1 MAKTKSH
8 PLKVARVILAT
19 LFFAAIIVLLSGV
32 GAEWA
37 PKYLG
42 WTAKL
47 QFMPAILALSAG
59 AFIIVVLL
67 TVLFGRLYCS
77 VICPMGIMQDCISW
91 LGRKQKKNRY
101 TYSKPK
107 TWLRYTVLV
116 LFIAALVAGLGAI
129 AAFIEPYSAFG
140 RMVNSIVSPKGW
152 MVPVVAGVTFIVI
165 AVLAWLN
172 GRTWCNT
179 ICPVGTLL
187 GLLSRFSLFKP
198 VIDTTKCN
206 GCRKCARNCKAACI
220 DPEAHSIDC
229 SRCVVCF
236 DCLGQCKQG
245 AIKYRLAF
253 PVKKAAAVSQPAT
266 KAECKAEPKA
276 DATDTTRRAFLAGSL
291 LALGSAAV
299 KAEVTKVDGGLA
311 TIIDKKIP
319 ERQTHITPP
328 GSESAR
334 HMYAHCTACQLCV
347 TSCPNN
353 VLRPSTDLK
362 HFMQPESSYEKGYCR
377 PECTTCGDVCPVGA
391 IKPLS
396 VEVKSST
403 QIGHAVWVRE
413 NCVVLTDEVTC
424 GNCERHCPTGAIQ
437 MVALEGEGPAP
448 QQQGRR
454 HVEDRR
460 RKIPVIDV
468 ERCIGCGACENLC
481 PARPFS
487 AIYVEG
493 HNVHKTI

>member
-1 MAKTKSH
+1 MAKQKAH
-8 PLKVARVILAT
+8 PLKVARVTLAT
-19 LFFAAIIVLLSGV
+19 LFFAAIIVLLTGV
-32 GAEWA
+32 CAEWA
-37 PKYLG
+37 PTWLG
-42 WTAKL
+42 WTARL
-47 QFMPAILALSAG
+47 QFLPAVLALNAG
-59 AFIIVVLL
+59 AFVLVVLL
-67 TVLFGRLYCS
+67 TVIFGRLYCS
-77 VICPMGIMQDCISW
+77 IICPMGILQDSIAW
-91 LGRKQKKNRY
+91 MGRKQKKHRY
-101 TYSKPK
+101 GYSKPK

-116 LFIAALVAGLGAI
+116 LFVAVLVAGFGAIAALV
-129 AAFIEPYSAFG
+129 EPYSAFG

-152 MVPVVAGVTFIVI
+152 QVPVIAGVTFVVI

-198 VIDTTKCN
+198 VIDTAKCN
-206 GCRKCARNCKAACI
+206 GCKKCARNCKAACI
-220 DPEAHSIDC
+220 NPDTHAIDC

-236 DCLGQCKQG
+236 DCLENCRQG
-245 AIKYRLAF
+245 AIKYRLA
-253 PVKKAAAVSQPAT
+253 PGTRSPKASAKAAAA
-266 KAECKAEPKA
+266 AAG
-276 DATDTTRRAFLAGSL
+276 DATAEGRRAFLTASL
-291 LALGSAAV
+291 LAVGSAAV

-311 TIIDKKIP
+311 AIIDKKIP
-319 ERQTHITPP
+319 ERQTRITPP

-334 HMYAHCTACQLCV
+334 HLYQHCTACQLCV
-347 TSCPNN
+347 TNCPND

-391 IKPLS
+391 IKPIT
-396 VEVKSST
+396 VEQKSST
-403 QIGHAVWVRE
+403 QIGHAVWVRD

-424 GNCERHCPTGAIQ
+424 GNCARHCPTGAIQ

-448 QQQGRR
+448 KDRR
-454 HVEDRR
+454 QEDRR
-460 RKIPVIDV
+460 RKIPVIDE

-493 HNVHKTI
+493 HQVHKNI

>member
-1 MAKTKSH
+1 MAKTKAH

-19 LFFAAIIVLLSGV
+19 LFFAAIIVLLTGV

-47 QFMPAILALSAG
+47 QFLPAVLALSAG
-59 AFIIVVLL
+59 AFILVVIL

-77 VICPMGIMQDCISW
+77 VICPLGVMQDCVSW

-101 TYSKPK
+101 SYSKPK
-107 TWLRYTVLV
+107 NWLRYTVLV
-116 LFIAALVAGLGAI
+116 LFIADLVVGIGAI
-129 AAFIEPYSAFG
+129 AVLIEPYSIFG
-140 RMVNSIVSPKGW
+140 RIVNSIVSPKGW
-152 MVPVVAGVTFIVI
+152 VVPAVAVVTFIVI
-165 AVLAWLN
+165 FILAWLN

-179 ICPVGTLL
+179 ICPVGSIL

-198 VIDTTKCN
+198 VIDTAKCN
-206 GCRKCARNCKAACI
+206 GCKKCARNCKAACI
-220 DPEAHSIDC
+220 NPEAHSIDC

-236 DCLGQCKQG
+236 DCLGNCKQG
-245 AIKYRLAF
+245 AITYRLSF
-253 PVKKAAAVSQPAT
+253 PVKKSAPA
-266 KAECKAEPKA
+266 KSA
-276 DATDTTRRAFLAGSL
+276 DADLSRRAFLAGSL
-291 LALGSAAV
+291 LAVGTAAV
-299 KAEVTKVDGGLA
+299 KAEETKVDGGLA
-311 TIIDKKIP
+311 EIIDKKIP
-319 ERQTHITPP
+319 ERQTRITPP

-334 HMYAHCTACQLCV
+334 HMYQHCTACQLCV
-347 TSCPNN
+347 TNCPNN

-391 IKPLS
+391 ISPLT
-396 VEVKSST
+396 VEEKAST
-403 QIGHAVWVRE
+403 QVGHAVWVRD

-424 GNCERHCPTGAIQ
+424 GNCARHCPTGAIQ
-437 MVALEGEGPAP
+437 MVPLDGEGPAP
-448 QQQGRR
+448 RDRR
-454 HVEDRR
+454 QEDRR
-460 RKIPVIDV
+460 RKIPVIDE

-493 HNVHKTI
+493 HQVHKTI

>member
-1 MAKTKSH
+1 MAKTKAH

-19 LFFAAIIVLLSGV
+19 LFFAAIIVLLTGV

-47 QFMPAILALSAG
+47 QFLPAVLALSAG
-59 AFIIVVLL
+59 AFILVVIL

-77 VICPMGIMQDCISW
+77 VICPLGVMQDCVSW

-101 TYSKPK
+101 SYSKPK
-107 TWLRYTVLV
+107 NWLRYTVLV
-116 LFIAALVAGLGAI
+116 LFIAALVAGIGAI
-129 AAFIEPYSAFG
+129 AALIEPYSIFG
-140 RMVNSIVSPKGW
+140 RIVNSIVSPKGW
-152 MVPVVAGVTFIVI
+152 VVPAVAAATFIVI
-165 AVLAWLN
+165 FILAWLN

-179 ICPVGTLL
+179 ICPVGSIL

-206 GCRKCARNCKAACI
+206 GCKKCARNCKAACI
-220 DPEAHSIDC
+220 NPEAHSIDC

-236 DCLGQCKQG
+236 DCLGNCKQG
-245 AIKYRLAF
+245 AITYRLSF
-253 PVKKAAAVSQPAT
+253 PVKKSAPA
-266 KAECKAEPKA
+266 KSA
-276 DATDTTRRAFLAGSL
+276 DADLSRRAFLAGSL
-291 LALGSAAV
+291 LAVGTAAV
-299 KAEVTKVDGGLA
+299 KAEETKVDGGLA
-311 TIIDKKIP
+311 EIIDKKIP
-319 ERQTHITPP
+319 ERQTRITPP

-334 HMYAHCTACQLCV
+334 HMYSHCTACQLCV
-347 TSCPNN
+347 TNCPNN

-391 IKPLS
+391 ISPLT
-396 VEVKSST
+396 VEEKAST
-403 QIGHAVWVRE
+403 QVGHAVWVRD

-424 GNCERHCPTGAIQ
+424 GNCARHCPTGAIQ
-437 MVALEGEGPAP
+437 MVPLDGEGPAP
-448 QQQGRR
+448 RDRR
-454 HVEDRR
+454 QEDRR
-460 RKIPVIDV
+460 RKIPVIDE

-493 HNVHKTI
+493 HQVHKTI

>member
-1 MAKTKSH
+1 MAKTKAH
-8 PLKVARVILAT
+8 PLKMARVILAT
-19 LFFAAIIVLLSGV
+19 LFFAAIIVLLTGV

-47 QFMPAILALSAG
+47 QFLPAVLALSAG
-59 AFIIVVLL
+59 AFILVVIL

-77 VICPMGIMQDCISW
+77 VICPLGVMQDCVSW

-101 TYSKPK
+101 SYSKPK
-107 TWLRYTVLV
+107 NWLRYTVLV
-116 LFIAALVAGLGAI
+116 LFIADLVVGIGAI
-129 AAFIEPYSAFG
+129 AALIEPYSIFG
-140 RMVNSIVSPKGW
+140 RIVNSIVSPKGW
-152 MVPVVAGVTFIVI
+152 VVPAVAVVTFIVI
-165 AVLAWLN
+165 FILAWLN

-179 ICPVGTLL
+179 ICPVGSIL

-198 VIDTTKCN
+198 VIDTAKCN
-206 GCRKCARNCKAACI
+206 GCKKCARNCKAACI
-220 DPEAHSIDC
+220 NPEAHSIDC

-236 DCLGQCKQG
+236 DCLGNCKQG
-245 AIKYRLAF
+245 AITYRLSF
-253 PVKKAAAVSQPAT
+253 PVKKSAPA
-266 KAECKAEPKA
+266 KSA
-276 DATDTTRRAFLAGSL
+276 DADLSRRAFLAGSL
-291 LALGSAAV
+291 LAVGTAAV
-299 KAEVTKVDGGLA
+299 KAEETKVDGGLA
-311 TIIDKKIP
+311 EIIDKKIP
-319 ERQTHITPP
+319 ERQTRITPP

-334 HMYAHCTACQLCV
+334 HMYQHCTACQLCV
-347 TSCPNN
+347 TNCPNN

-391 IKPLS
+391 ISPLT
-396 VEVKSST
+396 VEEKAST
-403 QIGHAVWVRE
+403 QVGHAVWVRD

-424 GNCERHCPTGAIQ
+424 GNCARHCPTGAIQ
-437 MVALEGEGPAP
+437 MVPLDGEGPAP
-448 QQQGRR
+448 RDRR
-454 HVEDRR
+454 QEDRR
-460 RKIPVIDV
+460 RKIPVIDE

-493 HNVHKTI
+493 HQVHKTI

>member
-1 MAKTKSH
+1 MAKTKAH

-19 LFFAAIIVLLSGV
+19 LFFAAIIVLLTGV

-47 QFMPAILALSAG
+47 QFLPAVLALSAG
-59 AFIIVVLL
+59 AFILVVIL

-77 VICPMGIMQDCISW
+77 VICPLGVMQDCVSW

-101 TYSKPK
+101 SYSKPK
-107 TWLRYTVLV
+107 NWLRYTVLV
-116 LFIAALVAGLGAI
+116 LFIADLVVGIGAI
-129 AAFIEPYSAFG
+129 AALIEPYSIFG
-140 RMVNSIVSPKGW
+140 RIVNSIVSPKGW
-152 MVPVVAGVTFIVI
+152 VVPAVAVVTFIVI
-165 AVLAWLN
+165 FILAWLN

-179 ICPVGTLL
+179 ICPVGSIL

-198 VIDTTKCN
+198 VIDTAKCN
-206 GCRKCARNCKAACI
+206 GCKKCARNCKAACI
-220 DPEAHSIDC
+220 NPEAHSIDC

-236 DCLGQCKQG
+236 DCLGNCKQG
-245 AIKYRLAF
+245 AITYRLSF
-253 PVKKAAAVSQPAT
+253 PVKKSAPA
-266 KAECKAEPKA
+266 KSA
-276 DATDTTRRAFLAGSL
+276 DADLSRRAFLAGSL
-291 LALGSAAV
+291 LAVGTAAV
-299 KAEVTKVDGGLA
+299 KAEETKVDGGLA
-311 TIIDKKIP
+311 EIIDKKIP
-319 ERQTHITPP
+319 ERQTRITPP

-334 HMYAHCTACQLCV
+334 HMYQHCTACQLCV
-347 TSCPNN
+347 TNCPNN

-391 IKPLS
+391 ISPLT
-396 VEVKSST
+396 VEEKAST
-403 QIGHAVWVRE
+403 QVGHAVWVRD

-424 GNCERHCPTGAIQ
+424 GNCARHCPTGAIQ
-437 MVALEGEGPAP
+437 MVPLDGEGPAP
-448 QQQGRR
+448 RDRR
-454 HVEDRR
+454 QEDRR
-460 RKIPVIDV
+460 RKIPVIDE

-493 HNVHKTI
+493 HQVHKTI

>member
-1 MAKTKSH
+1 MAKTKAH

-19 LFFAAIIVLLSGV
+19 LFFAAIIVLLTGV
-32 GAEWA
+32 AAEWA

-47 QFMPAILALSAG
+47 QFLPAVLALSAG
-59 AFIIVVLL
+59 AFILVVIL

-77 VICPMGIMQDCISW
+77 VICPLGVMQDCVSW

-101 TYSKPK
+101 SYSKPK
-107 TWLRYTVLV
+107 NWLRYTVLV
-116 LFIAALVAGLGAI
+116 LFIADLVVGIGAI
-129 AAFIEPYSAFG
+129 AALIEPYSIFG
-140 RMVNSIVSPKGW
+140 RIVNSIVSPKGW
-152 MVPVVAGVTFIVI
+152 VVPAVAVVTFIVI
-165 AVLAWLN
+165 FILAWLN

-179 ICPVGTLL
+179 ICPVGSIL

-198 VIDTTKCN
+198 VIDTAKCN
-206 GCRKCARNCKAACI
+206 GCKKCARNCKAACI
-220 DPEAHSIDC
+220 NPEAHSIDC

-236 DCLGQCKQG
+236 DCLGNCKQG
-245 AIKYRLAF
+245 AITYRLSF
-253 PVKKAAAVSQPAT
+253 PVKKSAPA
-266 KAECKAEPKA
+266 KSA
-276 DATDTTRRAFLAGSL
+276 DADLSRRAFLAGSL
-291 LALGSAAV
+291 LAVGTAAV
-299 KAEVTKVDGGLA
+299 KAEETKVDGGLA
-311 TIIDKKIP
+311 EIIDKKIP
-319 ERQTHITPP
+319 ERQTRITPP

-334 HMYAHCTACQLCV
+334 HMYQHCTACQLCV
-347 TSCPNN
+347 TNCPNN

-391 IKPLS
+391 ISPLT
-396 VEVKSST
+396 VEEKAST
-403 QIGHAVWVRE
+403 QVGHAVWVRD

-424 GNCERHCPTGAIQ
+424 GNCARHCPTGAIQ
-437 MVALEGEGPAP
+437 MVPLDGEGPAP
-448 QQQGRR
+448 RDRR
-454 HVEDRR
+454 QEDRR
-460 RKIPVIDV
+460 RKIPVIDE

-493 HNVHKTI
+493 HQVHKTI

>member
-1 MAKTKSH
+1 MAKTKAH

-19 LFFAAIIVLLSGV
+19 LFFAAIIVLLTGV
-32 GAEWA
+32 AAEWA

-47 QFMPAILALSAG
+47 QFLPAVLALSAG
-59 AFIIVVLL
+59 AFILVVIL

-77 VICPMGIMQDCISW
+77 VICPLGVMQDCVSW

-101 TYSKPK
+101 SYSKPK
-107 TWLRYTVLV
+107 NWLRYTVLV
-116 LFIAALVAGLGAI
+116 LFIADLVVGIGAI
-129 AAFIEPYSAFG
+129 AVLIEPYSIFG
-140 RMVNSIVSPKGW
+140 RIVNSIVSPKGW
-152 MVPVVAGVTFIVI
+152 VVPAVAVVTFIVI
-165 AVLAWLN
+165 FILAWLN

-179 ICPVGTLL
+179 ICPVGSIL

-198 VIDTTKCN
+198 VIDTAKCN
-206 GCRKCARNCKAACI
+206 GCKKCARNCKAACI
-220 DPEAHSIDC
+220 NPEAHSIDC

-236 DCLGQCKQG
+236 DCLGNCKQG
-245 AIKYRLAF
+245 AITYRLSF
-253 PVKKAAAVSQPAT
+253 PVKKSAPA
-266 KAECKAEPKA
+266 KSA
-276 DATDTTRRAFLAGSL
+276 DADLSRRAFLAGSL
-291 LALGSAAV
+291 LAVGTAAV
-299 KAEVTKVDGGLA
+299 KAEETKVDGGLA
-311 TIIDKKIP
+311 EIIDKKIP
-319 ERQTHITPP
+319 ERQTRITPP

-334 HMYAHCTACQLCV
+334 HMYQHCTACQLCV
-347 TSCPNN
+347 TNCPNN

-391 IKPLS
+391 ISPLT
-396 VEVKSST
+396 VEEKAST
-403 QIGHAVWVRE
+403 QVGHAVWVRD

-424 GNCERHCPTGAIQ
+424 GNCARHCPTGAIQ
-437 MVALEGEGPAP
+437 MVPLDGEGPAP
-448 QQQGRR
+448 RDRR
-454 HVEDRR
+454 QEDRR
-460 RKIPVIDV
+460 RKIPVIDE

-493 HNVHKTI
+493 HQVHKTI

>member
-1 MAKTKSH
+1 MAKTKAH

-19 LFFAAIIVLLSGV
+19 LFFAAIIVLLTGV
-32 GAEWA
+32 AAEWA

-47 QFMPAILALSAG
+47 QFLPAVLALSAG
-59 AFIIVVLL
+59 AFILVVIL

-77 VICPMGIMQDCISW
+77 VICPLGVMQDCVSW

-101 TYSKPK
+101 SYSKPK
-107 TWLRYTVLV
+107 NWLRYTVLV
-116 LFIAALVAGLGAI
+116 LFIAALVAGIGAI
-129 AAFIEPYSAFG
+129 AALIEPYSIFG
-140 RMVNSIVSPKGW
+140 RIVNSIVSPKGW
-152 MVPVVAGVTFIVI
+152 VVPAVAVVTFIVI
-165 AVLAWLN
+165 FILAWLN

-179 ICPVGTLL
+179 ICPVGSIL

-198 VIDTTKCN
+198 VIDTAKCN
-206 GCRKCARNCKAACI
+206 GCKKCARNCKAACI
-220 DPEAHSIDC
+220 NPEAHSIDC

-236 DCLGQCKQG
+236 DCLGNCKQG
-245 AIKYRLAF
+245 AITYRLSF
-253 PVKKAAAVSQPAT
+253 PVKKSAPA
-266 KAECKAEPKA
+266 KSA
-276 DATDTTRRAFLAGSL
+276 DADLSRRAFLAGSL
-291 LALGSAAV
+291 LAVGTAAV
-299 KAEVTKVDGGLA
+299 KAEETKVDGGLA
-311 TIIDKKIP
+311 EIIDKKIP
-319 ERQTHITPP
+319 ERQTRITPP

-334 HMYAHCTACQLCV
+334 HMYQHCTACQLCV
-347 TSCPNN
+347 TNCPNN

-391 IKPLS
+391 ISPLT
-396 VEVKSST
+396 VEEKAST
-403 QIGHAVWVRE
+403 QVGHAVWVRD

-424 GNCERHCPTGAIQ
+424 GNCARHCPTGAIQ
-437 MVALEGEGPAP
+437 MVPLDGEGPAP
-448 QQQGRR
+448 RDRR
-454 HVEDRR
+454 QEDRR
-460 RKIPVIDV
+460 RKIPVIDE

-493 HNVHKTI
+493 HQVHKTI